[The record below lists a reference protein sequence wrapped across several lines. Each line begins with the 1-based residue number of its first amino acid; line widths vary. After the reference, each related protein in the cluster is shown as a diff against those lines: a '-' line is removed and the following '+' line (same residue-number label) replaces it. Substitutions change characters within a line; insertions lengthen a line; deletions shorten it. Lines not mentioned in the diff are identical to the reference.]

1 MGESDYPTDNA
12 FVEAFLY
19 EKKNWIFFPFF
30 FILKERMFFLSLD
43 KRAGLKDSLVWVK
56 HIPLHGVL

>member
-19 EKKNWIFFPFF
+19 EKKNWIFFLSFLFSKKECFF
-30 FILKERMFFLSLD
+30 SLD
-43 KRAGLKDSLVWVK
+43 KRVGLKDSLVWIK

>member
-1 MGESDYPTDNA
+1 MLDDEGGVSLGANITLSDYLTDNA

-19 EKKNWIFFPFF
+19 EKKKLDIFPFF

-43 KRAGLKDSLVWVK
+43 KRA
-56 HIPLHGVL
+56 